1 VEVLEKL
8 NSDSDEPISVVSI
21 IGKSRKGARG
31 CKAAV
36 IDEAIGRNV
45 FSGLFGEHEG
55 FSSSFGCDIHGY
67 YDEQNHVVFLHVVS
81 PLDADV
87 LVELTRRHQK
97 EIHDKGFLKFWPD
110 VQSDLIKCLLLVFL
124 VSHIVVVVQ
133 PSIHFDLNYIQL
145 FQLIDSARLKC
156 QSQVTEVLSEISD
169 LPMSWIDAGRACS
182 PRLLFMFEAG
192 VSERSEVRKNV
203 RKYELFLED
212 QIYRFLR
219 RSRIIT
225 NICAN
230 SLFAVCNQ
238 MNFVFISTKDS
249 SFADPD
255 AFFMQMLLKYCA
267 NGATNMT
274 TTSAA
279 LSSSS
284 STPGSSSPVRPETD
298 NEDDGHTFYNFLWGH
313 LIVAQTKGFDDNV
326 GRHPDVCVFV
336 RPKVRKFFEVLKCLR
351 ELLFENSMDGKSLE
365 NNLRNLIDSE
375 EEDDDNDDF
384 KDDGK

>member
-1 VEVLEKL
+1 M
-8 NSDSDEPISVVSI
+8 VSI
-21 IGKSRKGARG
+21 IGKSRKGSRG
-31 CKAAV
+31 CKATV

-55 FSSSFGCDIHGY
+55 FSCSYGCDIDGY
-67 YDEQNHVVFLHVVS
+67 YDDQNHVVFLHVVS
-81 PLDADV
+81 ALDADV
-87 LVELTRRHQK
+87 LVELTRRHHK
-97 EIHDKGFLKFWPD
+97 DIHEKGFLTFWPD
-110 VQSDLIKCLLLVFL
+110 VQADLIKSLLLVFL

-145 FQLIDSARLKC
+145 FQLVESARLKY
-156 QSQVTEVLSEISD
+156 QQQVSEVLSEICD
-169 LPMSWIDAGRACS
+169 LPVSWIDAGRPCS

-192 VSERSEVRKNV
+192 SNQKSEVVKNR

-249 SFADPD
+249 CVAEPD
-255 AFFMQMLLKYCA
+255 AFFMQMLLKYCG
-267 NGATNMT
+267 NDSSDQ
-274 TTSAA
+274 TSGE
-279 LSSSS
+279 S
-284 STPGSSSPVRPETD
+284 D
-298 NEDDGHTFYNFLWGH
+298 EDDGHTFYNFLWSH
-313 LIVAQTKGFDDNV
+313 LIVAQEKGFDDNV
-326 GRHPDVCVFV
+326 GRHNVIPVFE
-336 RPKVRKFFEVLKCLR
+336 RPKVGKFFEVLKCLR

-365 NNLRNLIDSE
+365 DNLRNLINSE
-375 EEDDDNDDF
+375 SDGDDDYDDEE
-384 KDDGK
+384 KG